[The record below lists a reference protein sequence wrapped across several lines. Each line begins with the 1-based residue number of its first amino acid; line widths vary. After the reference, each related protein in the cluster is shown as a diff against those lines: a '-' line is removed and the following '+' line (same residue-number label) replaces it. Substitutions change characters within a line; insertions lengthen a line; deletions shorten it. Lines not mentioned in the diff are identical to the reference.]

1 MSESGS
7 LLARKLRSRG
17 VAPSPLPDIELIGD
31 EFARRVEDKLRPLV
45 KTILGAIVLECVV
58 EKMSEATARVS
69 VPAMLGVLELEGV
82 ESFGLI
88 GIDTDLAYHC
98 VDLML
103 GGDPAVA
110 PTPTARTF
118 TGIDMALCR
127 LYLEALAHAF
137 SDAIEIGTRRPMAK
151 HFVIREQRQDVSQLR
166 LGPDYVDVLTL
177 SIALDVGVAART
189 GNFVL
194 ILPLATL
201 DVIRA
206 TLRDKPVQAS
216 DTRSDD
222 LWRTNMQRA
231 AAMAPVV
238 MDAVLHRVKMPVSTV
253 FAMKPGDMVEFP
265 SGAVGAI
272 QLSMNQ
278 PAGKTVQV
286 ASGQL
291 GAFEGRKVVKLNE
304 PLDPR
309 VKQFLRRVL

>member
-45 KTILGAIVLECVV
+45 KTILGAIVLECTV
-58 EKMSEATARVS
+58 EKLSEAVARVS

-82 ESFGLI
+82 EPLGLI
-88 GIDTDLAYHC
+88 SIDTDLAYHC

-127 LYLEALAHAF
+127 LYLEALAGAF
-137 SDAIEIGTRRPMAK
+137 ADAIENGTRRPMAK

-166 LGPDYVDVLTL
+166 LGPEYVDVLTL

-206 TLRDKPVQAS
+206 TLREKPIEAA
-216 DTRSDD
+216 TRARMICGAPTCSGRR
-222 LWRTNMQRA
+222 LWRR
-231 AAMAPVV
+231 
-238 MDAVLHRVKMPVSTV
+238 LSSTPSCI
-253 FAMKPGDMVEFP
+253 ACSCRSRRSFP
-265 SGAVGAI
+265 
-272 QLSMNQ
+272 
-278 PAGKTVQV
+278 
-286 ASGQL
+286 
-291 GAFEGRKVVKLNE
+291 
-304 PLDPR
+304 
-309 VKQFLRRVL
+309 